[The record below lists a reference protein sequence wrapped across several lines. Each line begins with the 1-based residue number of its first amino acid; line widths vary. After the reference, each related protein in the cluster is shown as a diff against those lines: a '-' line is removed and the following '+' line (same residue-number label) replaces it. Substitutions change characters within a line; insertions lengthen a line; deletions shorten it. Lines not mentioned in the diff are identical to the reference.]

1 MQNAKRLRIVIISKV
16 SLALQKK
23 ETFQLQHLLVS
34 LIKKCFNFLIRL
46 KTGLRFMKW
55 TLVITQGRA
64 IYSFMPYWLTTTL
77 WAFSDI
83 FSLVL
88 QSDVGMALY
97 TNSTVAKRIKCFFY
111 TLWKKCRLKSTFP
124 PYRVKK
130 HHSTLE
136 MDTFKFMLRL
146 SYLASLDNKPR
157 TWL

>member
-64 IYSFMPYWLTTTL
+64 IYSFMPY
-77 WAFSDI
+77 
-83 FSLVL
+83 
-88 QSDVGMALY
+88 
-97 TNSTVAKRIKCFFY
+97 
-111 TLWKKCRLKSTFP
+111 
-124 PYRVKK
+124 
-130 HHSTLE
+130 
-136 MDTFKFMLRL
+136 
-146 SYLASLDNKPR
+146 
-157 TWL
+157 